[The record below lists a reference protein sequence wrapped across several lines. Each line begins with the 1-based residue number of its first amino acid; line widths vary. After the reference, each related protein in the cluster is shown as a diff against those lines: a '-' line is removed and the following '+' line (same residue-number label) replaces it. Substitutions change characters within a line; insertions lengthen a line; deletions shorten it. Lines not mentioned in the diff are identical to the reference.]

1 MANYAPPQP
10 ARRSRR
16 WGWIVLAVVTLV
28 IGLILG
34 RYVLAGSTS
43 ANAPTSTSTSPT
55 TSQSAGLAAPHGPRS
70 IAQGVPTGYTDD
82 QAGAAT
88 AAVNATQLR
97 VALAHGQAT
106 PATAARLWLA
116 STADATTRQA
126 FSQGSDGSSGDQTNK
141 LPAATRVTSF
151 SPTAT
156 TVQVWVVSAGSAPA
170 LGGGDVVS
178 AAWTTE
184 TYQLVWQAGDWKVAS
199 VQTSQGPQPGD
210 TTTQTVPALTNGL
223 YSFYLN

>member
-16 WGWIVLAVVTLV
+16 WGWIVLAVLTLAL
-28 IGLILG
+28 GLVLG
-34 RYVLAGSTS
+34 RYVLPGAAS
-43 ANAPTSTSTSPT
+43 ASGPAPTPT
-55 TSQSAGLAAPHGPRS
+55 TPPQSAGLAAPHGPRS
-70 IAQGVPTGYTDD
+70 ITQGVPSGYTDD

-88 AAVNATQLR
+88 AAVNAVQLR

-106 PATAARLWLA
+106 PATAARLWVA
-116 STADATTRQA
+116 STADTTTRQA
-126 FSQGSDGSSGDQTNK
+126 FSQGADGSSGDQTNK

-151 SPTAT
+151 TATAT
-156 TVQVWVVSAGSAPA
+156 TVQVWVVSAGTAPA
-170 LGGGDVVS
+170 FGGGDVVS

-184 TYQLVWQAGDWKVAS
+184 TYQLVWQGGDWKVVS
-199 VQTSQGPQPGD
+199 IQTGQGPQPGD